1 MVIDQEIQI
10 NCTDNDKQVNGK
22 VIRLFRG
29 GLDVAIENTIIK
41 MNLKKNNIYVGNL
54 HGLEFTF
61 IDEKKIMNNNLSVKT

>member
-1 MVIDQEIQI
+1 MVIDQEILI
-10 NCTDNDKQVNGK
+10 NCTDNDKKVNGK

-41 MNLKKNNIYVGNL
+41 MNLRKNNIYVGNL

-61 IDEKKIMNNNLSVKT
+61 TDEKKIINNSFTVKS

>member
-1 MVIDQEIQI
+1 MEIDQEILI
-10 NCTDNDKQVNGK
+10 NCTDNDKKINGK

-41 MNLKKNNIYVGNL
+41 MKLRKNNIYVGNF

-61 IDEKKIMNNNLSVKT
+61 IDEKK

>member
-1 MVIDQEIQI
+1 MVIDQEILI
-10 NCTDNDKQVNGK
+10 NCTDTDKKVNGK

-41 MNLKKNNIYVGNL
+41 MNLRKNNIYVGNL

-61 IDEKKIMNNNLSVKT
+61 INEKIINNNLTVKS

>member
-1 MVIDQEIQI
+1 MVIDQEILI
-10 NCTDNDKQVNGK
+10 NCTDNDKKVIGK

-41 MNLKKNNIYVGNL
+41 MNLRKNNVYVGNL

-61 IDEKKIMNNNLSVKT
+61 IDKKNN

>member
-1 MVIDQEIQI
+1 MVIDQEIII
-10 NCTDNDKQVNGK
+10 NCTDNDKKVNGK

-41 MNLKKNNIYVGNL
+41 MNLRKNNIYVGNL

>member
-1 MVIDQEIQI
+1 MLIDQEIQI
-10 NCTDNDKQVNGK
+10 NCTDNDKKVNGK

-41 MNLKKNNIYVGNL
+41 MNLRKNNIYVGNL

-61 IDEKKIMNNNLSVKT
+61 IDEKNNE

>member
-10 NCTDNDKQVNGK
+10 NCTDNDKKVNGK

-41 MNLKKNNIYVGNL
+41 MNLRKNNIYVGNL
-54 HGLEFTF
+54 YGLEFTF
-61 IDEKKIMNNNLSVKT
+61 TDEKIMNNS

>member
-1 MVIDQEIQI
+1 MNIGQEVSVV
-10 NCTDNDKQVNGK
+10 CTDNDKKVNGK

-41 MNLKKNNIYVGNL
+41 MNLRKNNIYVGNL

-61 IDEKKIMNNNLSVKT
+61 INEKIINNSLTVKS

>member
-10 NCTDNDKQVNGK
+10 NCTDNDKKVNCK

-41 MNLKKNNIYVGNL
+41 MNLRKNNIYVGNL

-61 IDEKKIMNNNLSVKT
+61 IDEKK